1 MFFCGKVHEMKWSVQ
16 DVVGRRDTKQEL
28 NTQSHY
34 KVLKKEDLILQSHH
48 KGLEKE
54 DLKLQSRHKGLEKED
69 LKVEPY

>member
-16 DVVGRRDTKQEL
+16 DVVGRRDTKQD
-28 NTQSHY
+28 
-34 KVLKKEDLILQSHH
+34 LKLQSHH